1 MTPADLDRSG
11 SVASRLLLVSL
22 LCAVALGI
30 VGMHGLGS
38 GPESPVH
45 LGHHAGQAHTLAPD
59 LTVGAAASSGVVG
72 DEAPPANDS
81 GVLALCLMVLT
92 SGFVLA
98 VWLLAAAR
106 AGGWRLPRWSTQT
119 KAALDVAVLPPP
131 FRRQLVALRI

>member
-59 LTVGAAASSGVVG
+59 LTVGTAASSGVVVG
-72 DEAPPANDS
+72 DEAPPADDS

-92 SGFVLA
+92 SGFVLGI
-98 VWLLAAAR
+98 WLLTAR
-106 AGGWRLPRWSTQT
+106 VGGWRLPRWSTQT
-119 KAALDVAVLPPP
+119 TGALDVAVLPPP